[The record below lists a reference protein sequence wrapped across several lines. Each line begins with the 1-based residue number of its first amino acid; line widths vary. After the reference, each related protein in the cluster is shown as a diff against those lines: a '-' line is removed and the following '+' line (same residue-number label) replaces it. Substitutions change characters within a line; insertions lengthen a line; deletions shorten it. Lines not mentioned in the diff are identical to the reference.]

1 LALPWSR
8 AIGGGED
15 AEIHSYTVRRLA
27 RNAGLGLLALA
38 VTAGTWAIAAP
49 ARGSGQPLV
58 AVAGFE
64 RASGVAR
71 FRALG
76 AFDALAGVTLVVD
89 GIALATD
96 ARPGESV
103 AELLRAAGIELSTG
117 DRLSVPA
124 DQPLVGGLR
133 IVVDRGFPV
142 TVVDGGSTISFR
154 AQPGTVAA
162 FLDRAGISVGPLDR
176 LEVAAEGPM
185 VPGAIV
191 GIERVTESTI
201 VETITVAAPVETIA
215 EPDQYAGW
223 RSVAVAG
230 APGESRVTFLVRRV
244 NGVETSRTIVASEAL
259 SAPVAQVVHVG
270 TKYKPA
276 PPPPGEI
283 ASIIRDAA
291 AKHGVEPE
299 QLLRIAYC
307 ESRYDPLA
315 YNGILGASGLFQIIP
330 GTWRA
335 NSTPAGYSGASVWD
349 PVANANVAAWMISRG
364 GAGQWACK

>member
-1 LALPWSR
+1 
-8 AIGGGED
+8 
-15 AEIHSYTVRRLA
+15 V
-27 RNAGLGLLALA
+27 RNAGLALLAVALT
-38 VTAGTWAIAAP
+38 VGTWAVAAP
-49 ARGSGQPLV
+49 GRGSGQPLV

-76 AFDALAGVTLVVD
+76 AFDALTGVTLVVN

-96 ARPGESV
+96 ARPGENV

-117 DRLSVPA
+117 DHLSVAA
-124 DQPLVGGLR
+124 DQPLVPGLR

-142 TVVDGGSTISFR
+142 TVVDGGSAISFR

-162 FLDRAGISVGPLDR
+162 FLDKAGISVGPLDR

-185 VPGAIV
+185 VPGAVV
-191 GIERVTESTI
+191 GIQRVTESTL

-230 APGESRVTFLVRRV
+230 APGESKITFLVRRV
-244 NGVETSRTIVASEAL
+244 NGVETGRTIIATEPLVAA
-259 SAPVAQVVHVG
+259 VAEVVHVG

-291 AKHGVEPE
+291 AKYGVEPE

-335 NSTPAGYSGASVWD
+335 NSLPAGYAGASVWD